1 MFESLYAVIGIVTI
15 FILGFAGVLIPSV
28 MARLFPKYGLTKKIY
43 FSFFNGLAAGIILAV
58 GWIHSIPDS
67 ESNLAVVLTADN
79 LTDQYSWYTF
89 IALMGCLIV
98 FTFEEVLEVI
108 GRRWGVAGFHGHGGT
123 ITTQEK
129 CEDDCADEATCP
141 AHPLNEMET
150 GVNSNSSSD
159 SDEERG
165 DKDKKEQNEKKVDS
179 SSSSA
184 CDSDEESEESEDGV
198 AAHLSIPSLT
208 KMMCCFIG
216 LSLHNVFVGLALG
229 IADNDLGLFIAL
241 LFHQF
246 FEGMGMGARIAMV
259 NLKSLMVVLLLDLCF
274 ASVVSIA
281 IGVGVGIKAS
291 VEKDPNTYAIID
303 GTFQGLSGGILV
315 YVALVHM
322 IRTYQELNV
331 DNASLDYH
339 RLSSYCGLLLGAAI
353 MAVIGI
359 WA

>member
-1 MFESLYAVIGIVTI
+1 M
-15 FILGFAGVLIPSV
+15 
-28 MARLFPKYGLTKKIY
+28 K
-43 FSFFNGLAAGIILAV
+43 
-58 GWIHSIPDS
+58 
-67 ESNLAVVLTADN
+67 
-79 LTDQYSWYTF
+79 
-89 IALMGCLIV
+89 
-98 FTFEEVLEVI
+98 
-108 GRRWGVAGFHGHGGT
+108 
-123 ITTQEK
+123 
-129 CEDDCADEATCP
+129 
-141 AHPLNEMET
+141 
-150 GVNSNSSSD
+150 
-159 SDEERG
+159 
-165 DKDKKEQNEKKVDS
+165 KKVDS